1 MIENNVVTRNGC
13 GLHVP
18 FKSPEPATALGEGW
32 NGKVLF
38 CFPFFFFFSV
48 FSLFFCSSFFFV
60 LLKVHFVNNHVFD
73 NLGPSMRIEKCLDN
87 PHMGSLLGNVV
98 VGNAEQRPLS
108 PALQQALDRGLCT
121 RRATE
126 DQHDFQP
133 WFVLFLF
140 PCSCFFFNLNLLGT
154 SA

>member
-1 MIENNVVTRNGC
+1 MWLLGMVAVCMFLSKVRNLQQLSVKG
-13 GLHVP
+13 GM
-18 FKSPEPATALGEGW
+18 GR
-32 NGKVLF
+32 F
-38 CFPFFFFFSV
+38 CFVSPSFFFSV

-60 LLKVHFVNNHVFD
+60 LFKVHFVNNHVFD

-140 PCSCFFFNLNLLGT
+140 PCSCFFFFNLNLLGT